1 MGHIFFRVS
10 LIVSSLFIFFS
21 ASVAVDFN
29 AQHRVINVGAQD
41 APARVSPTTTGQTVQ
56 ALAESQT
63 VPGDAALSKAEQY
76 YNYGEKLF
84 NAGDY
89 TNALKY
95 FYTVTKMD
103 IKNIKA
109 WKKTAFCYYKLQ
121 KHNYA
126 YSAFKMVL
134 KYDPADKDSL
144 EFMDYYKTIIDKN
157 TKGKTKREPFD
168 SIWRSAVFP
177 GFGQVYNN
185 QTAKGI
191 IFGSA
196 FIAGAGLCVYYVSD
210 EKVKYDK
217 YKITNENQD
226 IAYKQAQDSW
236 TTALVFGI
244 LAGAVYAGSVA
255 DAGVNYNCDEA
266 QTAGLEI
273 KDNAVYLAASCRW

>member
-1 MGHIFFRVS
+1 MFM
-10 LIVSSLFIFFS
+10 
-21 ASVAVDFN
+21 AVKADEHDFN
-29 AQHRVINVGAQD
+29 GQQQVINVGAKA
-41 APARVSPTTTGQTVQ
+41 APSSGSPGAIDQKVQ
-56 ALAESQT
+56 AQAESQT

-76 YNYGEKLF
+76 YRYGEKLF
-84 NAGDY
+84 TAGDY
-89 TNALKY
+89 MNALKY

-103 IKNIKA
+103 IKNVKA
-109 WKKTAFCYYKLQ
+109 WKKVAFCYYKLQ

-134 KYDPADKDSL
+134 KYAATDKDAL

-157 TKGKTKREPFD
+157 TKVRVKREPID
-168 SIWRSAVFP
+168 SIWRAAVFP

-196 FIAGAGLCVYYVSD
+196 FIAAAGLCVYNVSD

-217 YKITNENQD
+217 YKIANENQD
-226 IAYKQAQDSW
+226 IAFKQAQDSW
-236 TTALVFGI
+236 TSALVFGI
-244 LAGAVYAGSVA
+244 LAGAVYAGSIL
-255 DAGVNYNCDEA
+255 DAGLSYNCDDA

-273 KDNAVYLAASCRW
+273 KDNTVYLAASCRW